1 MFSQKSPFCL
11 FRNQYFKLTHLGEST
26 AAGRLLS
33 RDHFGDKLKDLIKGK
48 LTPKPPAVW
57 GTCSG
62 LIMLANE
69 LENQKQ
75 GGQYHVSFILYNC
88 HLKKALKDLPKDF
101 YFQVCAKALLI
112 LGFIYLII
120 ILVDNK

>member
-1 MFSQKSPFCL
+1 MHCISCNLIIFQI
-11 FRNQYFKLTHLGEST
+11 GEST
-26 AAGRLLS
+26 AAGRVLG

-75 GGQYHVSFILYNC
+75 GGQYHVSF
-88 HLKKALKDLPKDF
+88 LKKIF
-101 YFQVCAKALLI
+101 RIFLL
-112 LGFIYLII
+112 G
-120 ILVDNK
+120 